1 MAIEN
6 KKNTSTFFSVIKL
19 KGSWIK
25 DVEFDISIK
34 LCDSEL
40 MYDLQQIDLSKCYLL
55 RSLQV
60 S

>member
-1 MAIEN
+1 MATEN
-6 KKNTSTFFSVIKL
+6 KKTTFFSVIKL

-25 DVEFDISIK
+25 GVEIDISIK

-40 MYDLQQIDLSKCYLL
+40 MYDLQPIDLSKCYGL